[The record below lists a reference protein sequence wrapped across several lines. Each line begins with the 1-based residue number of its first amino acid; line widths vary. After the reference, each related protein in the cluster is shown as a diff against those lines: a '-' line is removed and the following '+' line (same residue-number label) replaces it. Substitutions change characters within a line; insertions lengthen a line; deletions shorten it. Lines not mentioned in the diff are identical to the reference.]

1 MADPPHIVRTRDI
14 DWTRVPAGRHP
25 FNPGS
30 EMRRVGLGD
39 QTGMRRVLTNLI
51 RLPPGKE
58 SFIAHAHAVEE
69 EFIFILEGNGQV
81 TLDGTAHD
89 VGPGDFIGFPTDGVV
104 HAFRNT
110 GAVDLLYLTA
120 GERSRVEVAGMPTI
134 GKTAVFRPGRITM
147 YGDGDVEELTE
158 AEWGAR
164 SRLAPDTLQT
174 YEDRAVLSGSD
185 DPI

>member
-1 MADPPHIVRTRDI
+1 MADLRHIVRTRDI
-14 DWTRVPAGRHP
+14 DWSQVRAGRHP

-69 EFIFILEGNGQV
+69 EFIFILEGTGQV
-81 TLDGTAHD
+81 TLDGHVCD

-110 GAVDLLYLTA
+110 GTVDLLYLTA
-120 GERSRVEVAGMPTI
+120 GERGRVEVAEMPTI
-134 GKTAVFRPGRITM
+134 GKIAVFRAGRITM
-147 YGDGDVEELTE
+147 YGDSGVEELSE
-158 AEWGAR
+158 AEWAAR
-164 SRLAPDTLQT
+164 SRLVP
-174 YEDRAVLSGSD
+174 ER
-185 DPI
+185 

>member
-1 MADPPHIVRTRDI
+1 MADPRHIVRTRDT
-14 DWTRVPAGRHP
+14 DWTKVRAGRHP
-25 FNPGS
+25 FNPAS

-69 EFIFILEGNGQV
+69 EFIFILEGAGQV
-81 TLDGTAHD
+81 TLEGDAHD

-110 GAVDLLYLTA
+110 GAIDLLYLTA
-120 GERSRVEVAGMPTI
+120 GERGRVEVTEMPSI

-147 YGDGDVEELTE
+147 YSDSGVEELTK

-164 SRLAPDTLQT
+164 SRLSPET
-174 YEDRAVLSGSD
+174 
-185 DPI
+185 